1 MADAGCGDIRR
12 LSLDAGKRSCIVATP
27 PRSPPTAAMS
37 PEERAR
43 TLELARGDAP
53 EPGGYLELAGGIL
66 WIRLP
71 IPGALRHINVWLV
84 PGSKGW
90 FLVDTGMKTRAVREA
105 WESLEGR
112 LPLARELEFILVTHH
127 HPDHFGMAQWLSERF
142 EVRVTMHD
150 MAAAAAVSG
159 MEEPEAGPVYP
170 SDGFTQR
177 LGVEL
182 DPEMQSILRGG
193 SYRAIVSGRP
203 EITTLRAE
211 ATLPGADGVW
221 RTSVHDG
228 HAPGH
233 VCLHD
238 DASRVLI
245 SGDQLLP
252 TISSNISL
260 YPSNEQGDPLGDYLV
275 SLERLARLPEDT
287 LILPAH
293 GRPFMSLHA
302 RIEALRQEHAGR
314 LQQIRDVCAGGQST
328 STVTASLFRM
338 DRLDALN
345 RLLATTETL
354 AHLRHLE
361 LMGDVERCGRG
372 VALKWTRP

>member
-1 MADAGCGDIRR
+1 
-12 LSLDAGKRSCIVATP
+12 VAVP

-37 PEERAR
+37 PEQRAR

-53 EPGGYLELAGGIL
+53 EPGGYLELVDGIL

-84 PGSKGW
+84 PGNKGW
-90 FLVDTGMKTRAVREA
+90 FLVDTGMKTRVVREA

-127 HPDHFGMAQWLSERF
+127 HPDHFGMARWLSERF
-142 EVRVTMHD
+142 EVGVTMHD
-150 MAAAAAVSG
+150 MAAAAAESG

-170 SDGFTQR
+170 SDGFMER
-177 LGVEL
+177 LGIEL

-193 SYRAIVSGRP
+193 GYRAIVSGRP
-203 EITTLRAE
+203 EITALRAE
-211 ATLPGADGVW
+211 ATLTGAGGVW

-260 YPSNEQGDPLGDYLV
+260 YPSNERGDPLGDYLV

-302 RIEALRQEHAGR
+302 RIGALRQEHAGR
-314 LQQIRDVCAGGQST
+314 LRQIRDVCADGQTT

-361 LMGDVERCGRG
+361 LMGDIERSGRG
-372 VALKWTRP
+372 VALRWSRP

>member
-1 MADAGCGDIRR
+1 MN
-12 LSLDAGKRSCIVATP
+12 
-27 PRSPPTAAMS
+27 

-43 TLELARGDAP
+43 SLEHGKGDAP
-53 EPGGYLELAGGIL
+53 DDGQFMELGGGIL

-84 PGSKGW
+84 PGKNGW

-105 WESLEGR
+105 WEGLETQ
-112 LPLARELEFILVTHH
+112 LPLVSQLESIVVTHH
-127 HPDHFGMAQWLSERF
+127 HPDHFGMARWLSDRYG
-142 EVRVTMHD
+142 VGVVMHQL
-150 MAAAAAVSG
+150 AAAAAMSSLAETQPG
-159 MEEPEAGPVYP
+159 TMEAT
-170 SDGFTQR
+170 DGFAER

-182 DPEMQSILRGG
+182 DPDMESILRGG
-193 SYRAIVSGRP
+193 GYRAIVSGCP
-203 EITTLRAE
+203 APAIGDLPAD
-211 ATLPGADGVW
+211 ATLAGAGHEW
-221 RTSVHDG
+221 RVSVHDG

-238 DASRVLI
+238 DLSRVMI

-260 YPSNEQGDPLGDYLV
+260 YPSNELGDPLGDYLA
-275 SLERLARLPEDT
+275 SLVRLAGLSPDT
-287 LILPAH
+287 LVLPAH
-293 GRPFMSLHA
+293 GRPFMTLHA
-302 RIEALRQEHAGR
+302 RIEALRKEHAGR
-314 LQQIRDVCAGGQST
+314 LQQIRDACVEPAPTTKIAG
-328 STVTASLFRM
+328 SLFRM

-361 LMGDVERCGRG
+361 LQGQVRRSGHAASLR
-372 VALKWTRP
+372 WTNV